1 MKRLLII
8 LVPLLVSACS
18 LIDDDLSV
26 CGESM
31 LLDYQLQLHTELSMQ
46 LQTELVTEQEAPVR
60 QAIENWLAPIFTD
73 HAKDIDL
80 RFFSSENDEIS
91 KYIHD
96 VINDNRTSYTIYL
109 PSMNY
114 MHLAVANIEDDSQV
128 LLSGG
133 EHSQTMKL
141 TLSSDELQSLKTGVF
156 SARLPMD
163 VNDKTTHF
171 DVHLYMVSAA
181 VVLVIDETN
190 CPDIISMVGQ
200 MDGSAE
206 SFSVRDSVYNFS
218 HPRTIKMEGI
228 GVQSSEASM
237 PRKGMIAASSPYRCM
252 GAVAFPTE
260 NDSTWSVTAVAT
272 LSDNRHT
279 TTTLTLENSLKAGT
293 LRIVRCAM
301 KANGEVVPI
310 TNTDVG
316 ASVELDW
323 DEGGGFEIEL

>member
-1 MKRLLII
+1 M
-8 LVPLLVSACS
+8 SAFATAGCS

-46 LQTELVTEQEAPVR
+46 LQTELMTEQEAPVR
-60 QAIENWLAPIFTD
+60 KALENWLAPIFTD

-128 LLSGG
+128 HLTGG
-133 EHSQTMKL
+133 EHSQTQKL
-141 TLSSDELQSLKTGVF
+141 TLSSGELHSLKTGVF

-163 VNDKTTHF
+163 VNDTTTHF
-171 DVHLYMVSAA
+171 EVHLYMVSAA
-181 VVLVIDETN
+181 VVLVVDETN
-190 CPDIISMVGQ
+190 CPGIIGMVGQ

-206 SFSVRDSVYNFS
+206 SFSVRDSVYYYT
-218 HPRTIKMEGI
+218 HPRTINMEGI
-228 GVQSSEASM
+228 AVQSGGAAM
-237 PRKGMIAASSPYRCM
+237 PSKNMPAAASPFRCL
-252 GAVAFPTE
+252 GAVAFPTQ
-260 NDSTWSVTAVAT
+260 NDTTWSVTAVAD
-272 LSDNRHT
+272 LGGDRHT
-279 TTTLTLENSLKAGT
+279 TTTITLDDPLKAGT
-293 LRIVRCAM
+293 LRIIRCDM
-301 KANGEVVPI
+301 KPNGELVPV
-310 TNTDVG
+310 TTSDVG
-316 ASVELDW
+316 ATVELDW
-323 DEGGGFEIEL
+323 DDGGGHEIEV